1 MVVMWIVLVGGVV
14 VVAVVAAAV
23 ARRRPRS
30 TDLSSVRRY
39 HSALG
44 TIEAVSERT
53 GSAGPGAADGAGRT
67 VVPAPVPP
75 AGLEAP
81 WVPPVP
87 VRGSGAFPDPGAPL
101 VFDDALPPGDQR
113 GELAPAPRART
124 DRIQKQ
130 ALHSMNHRPRRGSS
144 VALVTA
150 VVVVLGVLVVLGV
163 TRSSK
168 GQAHSAGTAP
178 DATTSSAPVRAA
190 DVTTT
195 SGAARATRHTSRH
208 RAGSHPTTTPAPTQI
223 VAVTSAPGAATYPV
237 AAASYDVSVTA
248 SGTCWVLARSASSG
262 ATLWTGTLQ
271 AGAVQVIPATGV
283 TTVEVG
289 APTVSLAVGTLPVV
303 LPAPL
308 HTPFVATF
316 QPAPGSASTTG
327 SSTSTT
333 ATG

>member
-1 MVVMWIVLVGGVV
+1 MVVMWIVLVGAVVV
-14 VVAVVAAAV
+14 VVAGVVV
-23 ARRRPRS
+23 ARRRPRT
-30 TDLSSVRRY
+30 TDLTSVRRY

-53 GSAGPGAADGAGRT
+53 GSAGTAGTGA
-67 VVPAPVPP
+67 PAPVGP
-75 AGLEAP
+75 AGPEAP

-101 VFDDALPPGDQR
+101 VFDDAVPGGDPR
-113 GELAPAPRART
+113 GEHHAPPRARA
-124 DRIQKQ
+124 DRLQKQ

-168 GQAHSAGTAP
+168 GPAHSAGTAP
-178 DATTSSAPVRAA
+178 DATTSSAPVRAS

-195 SGAARATRHTSRH
+195 SGADRATHHSSRR
-208 RAGSHPTTTPAPTQI
+208 RAAPQPTTTPAPTQI

-237 AAASYDVSVTA
+237 ATSSYDVKVTA

-271 AGAVQVIPATGV
+271 AGAVQLIPATGV

-289 APTVSLAVGTLPVV
+289 APTASLAVGTLPVV

-316 QPAPGSASTTG
+316 QPAAGNASGTGTSASTT
-327 SSTSTT
+327 ST
-333 ATG
+333 G